1 MPKHYGHLQVRE
13 NDRHAWV
20 DTPTITKLRIALA
33 GLEEAG
39 VGADTPLMITQ
50 LANALSV
57 FAIREL
63 AAPDTNADAEL
74 WAQRIG
80 ATES

>member
-1 MPKHYGHLQVRE
+1 MPKRYGHLQVRE

-20 DTPTITKLRIALA
+20 DTPTITKLRVALD

-39 VGADTPLMITQ
+39 VGADAPLMITQ

-57 FAIREL
+57 FTIREL
-63 AAPDTNADAEL
+63 VTPDTNADAEV
-74 WAQRIG
+74 WARRIG
-80 ATES
+80 ATDS